1 MANIQ
6 RSFERQYFAKQLP
19 GHEVS
24 EGIKT
29 VGDAF
34 VDTTNTI
41 LNVTQKANEA
51 KLANYQVDLSTK
63 WMAKN
68 NEINTKYQADPTNPE
83 REKELDEAFG
93 MLASE
98 YEINPLCEGQWSKIK
113 DNVYNRYKEYNAQ
126 WSIKQQQTNAQAD
139 LKNGYEALNDQISML
154 GMNGASIDEVRLI
167 YANGVEGLRNGATA
181 VLGSVVADNFLKDS
195 DHDVMTTYI
204 SSLATNN
211 PVLAQQLLNDQG
223 VLNDIGDA
231 DTIEKLNSY
240 VATALK
246 NQHEKASVSELCNS
260 LRKMN
265 SEEANNILA
274 GKANLN
280 QVMNFIE
287 SNRSLPDG
295 SKEMILGIYGIGT
308 TSDYVYDKDAKK
320 IIKKESASSSGSSG
334 SLVSLGKL
342 SKEEKLELGD
352 NLELAVANMFF
363 GVEPEKVNPKKAA
376 KNNGGV
382 DAQSSVLAQMTQ
394 VVAMQNA
401 IDTAY
406 NNKLI
411 DKSRRQKM
419 INSYIQPMTDY
430 LENSLVE
437 LDEKSGFFGKK
448 LGYDAIKNAFDIE
461 GAGNKKAA
469 VRKNLLIAQGYYYKE
484 LDAARQS
491 LGLNS
496 IYELE
501 NLSPGDQ
508 RKVYKIASDNAI
520 RNTQKYSEHPEI
532 FFKKEYPQLYSQ
544 GVNMFGRQDG
554 EIVVRK
560 VAQKVYGAPDGV
572 QVEPAKIMSDVIA
585 ETKAYKKQKATDLIK
600 SITVV
605 NKMYGDDRVLQDYEL
620 EPRAAALG
628 LTMGQLTNDAYSKG
642 VSPQMYL
649 IYLEQL
655 KKRKK

>member
-24 EGIKT
+24 EGIKQ
-29 VGDAF
+29 VGDTV
-34 VDTTNTI
+34 VDTMGTV

-83 REKELDEAFG
+83 REKDLDEAFG

-98 YEINPLCEGQWSKIK
+98 YEINPLCEGQWSRIK

-126 WSIKQQQTNAQAD
+126 WSIKQQQTNAQLD
-139 LKNGYEALNDQISML
+139 LKNGYESLNDQISMM
-154 GMNGASIDEVRLI
+154 GMNGASIDEIRLV

-181 VLGSVVADNFLKDS
+181 VLGSVVADSFLKDS

-211 PVLAQQLLNDQG
+211 PVLAQQLLNDPG
-223 VLNDIGDA
+223 VINDIGDA
-231 DTIEKLNSY
+231 DTIEKLQGY
-240 VATALK
+240 VASSLK
-246 NQHEKASVSELCNS
+246 NQHERAAVSDLCNS

-265 SEEANNILA
+265 SEDANNILA
-274 GKANLN
+274 GRANLN

-287 SNRSLPDG
+287 NNKSLPDG
-295 SKEMILGIYGIGT
+295 SKEMILGIYGIGST
-308 TSDYVYDKDAKK
+308 HEYMYDKGTKK
-320 IIKKESASSSGSSG
+320 IVRKDSSSTSSGSG
-334 SLVSLGKL
+334 LVGLGKL
-342 SKEEKLELGD
+342 NKEEKLELGD

-363 GVEPEKVNPKKAA
+363 GVESEKVNPKKAA
-376 KNNGGV
+376 KNNRGV
-382 DAQSSVLAQMTQ
+382 DAQNSVLGMMTE

-406 NNKLI
+406 HNKII

-437 LDEKSGFFGKK
+437 LDEKSNLFGKK

-469 VRKNLLIAQGYYYKE
+469 IRKNLLIAQGYYYKE

-491 LGLNS
+491 LGLGS

-501 NLSPGDQ
+501 NLSIGDQ
-508 RKVYKIASDNAI
+508 RRIYKNASDNAI
-520 RNTQKYSEHPEI
+520 RNTQRYSEHPEI

-544 GVNMFGRQDG
+544 GVNMFGKQDG
-554 EIVVRK
+554 EIVIRK
-560 VAQKVYGAPDGV
+560 VAQRIYGAEDDTKI
-572 QVEPAKIMSDVIA
+572 EPMKIMSDVIT
-585 ETKAYKKQKATDLIK
+585 ETKAYKRQKAADLIK
-600 SITVV
+600 SITAV
-605 NKMYGDDRVLQDYEL
+605 NRMYGDGRVLADYEI
-620 EPRAAALG
+620 EPRANALG
-628 LTMGQLTNDAYSKG
+628 LTMSQLTNDALSKG

-655 KKRKK
+655 RKRKK